1 VIRQSAVA
9 NRQSKNT
16 SETRLPTADCRLPF
30 YISAMPDAPKKPNAA
45 QLASPSYRLAAL
57 DQDFLLGEDMRGIR
71 FALEY
76 SKAELLLKKHEVLST
91 IVVFGSARIRE
102 DGPGKQAYWYNEAR
116 TFGRIASE
124 RGGAVHAPGLPCQNV
139 IATGGGP
146 GAMEAANRGA
156 LEAGAKS
163 IGFNITLPL
172 EQEPNPYTS
181 PELTFNFHYFAMRK
195 MHLAMRANALVVFP
209 GGFGTLDE
217 LFEILTLRQTGK
229 VGVLPV
235 VLFDEAYWREIV
247 NFDALLKH
255 GAIAAEDLQLFRF
268 AESAEDAWTALV
280 EQGLGAAHPG
290 GALEEAAK
298 EV

>member
-1 VIRQSAVA
+1 LYILAM
-9 NRQSKNT
+9 
-16 SETRLPTADCRLPF
+16 AD
-30 YISAMPDAPKKPNAA
+30 SDKKPNAA
-45 QLASPSYRLAAL
+45 QLASPSFRLAAL
-57 DQDFLLGEDMRGIR
+57 DQDFLLGEDMRGAR
-71 FALEY
+71 FYLEY
-76 SKAELLLKKHEVLST
+76 SKAELILKQHKVLST

-102 DGPGKQAYWYNEAR
+102 DGPGKQAYWYQEAR

-124 RGGAVHAPGLPCQNV
+124 RGGAVHAPEKACENV

-146 GAMEAANRGA
+146 GIMEAANRGA
-156 LEAGAKS
+156 QDAGAKS

-172 EQEPNPYTS
+172 EQEPNAYST

-247 NFDALLKH
+247 NFDALMKH
-255 GAIAAEDLQLFRF
+255 GAIAPDDLKLFRF
-268 AESAEDAWTALV
+268 AESAEGAWKALV

-290 GALEEAAK
+290 GPHEQAAK